1 MRMSGTEKIDI
12 IEECLELGLKSIYDN
27 LTTYDKAS
35 VVALLDS
42 LKYVVENLEVAEHAN
57 K

>member
-1 MRMSGTEKIDI
+1 MSGTEKIDI